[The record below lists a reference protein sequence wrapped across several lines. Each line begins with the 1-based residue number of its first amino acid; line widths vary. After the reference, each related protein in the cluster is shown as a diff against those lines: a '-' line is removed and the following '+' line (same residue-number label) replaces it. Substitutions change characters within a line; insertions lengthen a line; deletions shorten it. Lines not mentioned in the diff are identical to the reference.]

1 MKINRKAKILI
12 DPHKGKI
19 VYGIY
24 QWYNSAW
31 GIVVPELNDEF
42 FAEGNKSAFP
52 YSFDGEYENLNA
64 IFYDNGEEVQ
74 IGDRVVGAFSRGSL
88 RVGVVDRIDVGCDYT
103 GYYKPT
109 TFLVKFFGEKRRKR
123 FYPHYHHIK
132 KISEIIDI
140 SESYD
145 DQGNLI

>member
-1 MKINRKAKILI
+1 MKINRKAKILVG
-12 DPHKGKI
+12 PHKGKI

-24 QWYNSAW
+24 QCHNNAW
-31 GIVVPELNDEF
+31 GIIVPELNDEF
-42 FAEGNKSAFP
+42 FVEGNKSPF
-52 YSFDGEYENLNA
+52 YLSDSEYENLMA
-64 IFYDNGEEVQ
+64 VFYDNSEEVQ
-74 IGDRVVGAFSRGSL
+74 IGDRVVGASSNGNL
-88 RVGVVDRIDVGCDYT
+88 RVGVVNEIDIGCDFA

-123 FYPHYHHIK
+123 FYPSYHHIK

-140 SESYD
+140 NELYD